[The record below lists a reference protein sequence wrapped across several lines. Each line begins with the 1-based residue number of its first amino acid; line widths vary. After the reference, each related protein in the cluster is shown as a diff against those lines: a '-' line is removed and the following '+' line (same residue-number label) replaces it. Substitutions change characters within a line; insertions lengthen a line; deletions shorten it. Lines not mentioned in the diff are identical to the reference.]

1 MRNACTAL
9 RIGMPAHPARRL
21 PEPLLYICEDVPA
34 QRSQRQRRVYNAI
47 RIMRGHPKA
56 RPTCTFRKAV
66 IDMWC
71 KKVLV
76 AYDGSAASHKA
87 LDLANSIAEEEPEA
101 RFVFV
106 HVMKL
111 YAMGTGAETVLI
123 EDANAAFD
131 ELKEFAA
138 PLGERAEVKLLR
150 GSAPAE
156 LILRCAKDEGC
167 DLIVMGSRGRGGVKG
182 YLGSVSYAV
191 VQGSP
196 IAVLI
201 TKEEA

>member
-1 MRNACTAL
+1 
-9 RIGMPAHPARRL
+9 
-21 PEPLLYICEDVPA
+21 
-34 QRSQRQRRVYNAI
+34 
-47 RIMRGHPKA
+47 MRGHSKA
-56 RPTCTFRKAV
+56 RPICTFRKAV

-87 LDLANSIAEEEPEA
+87 LDLANS
-101 RFVFV
+101 
-106 HVMKL
+106 
-111 YAMGTGAETVLI
+111 MGTGAETVLI

>member
-1 MRNACTAL
+1 MVAEAGSAGEAAIQGDENLAKADYVSKSVQTDCLMEVAAGTADAAVLDLTLANAM
-9 RIGMPAHPARRL
+9 IGEGTDYASL
-21 PEPLLYICEDVPA
+21 KIVDEL
-34 QRSQRQRRVYNAI
+34 NAEEY
-47 RIMRGHPKA
+47 GVA
-56 RPTCTFRKAV
+56 FRKGSDAAAAV
-66 IDMWC
+66 D
-71 KKVLV
+71 
-76 AYDGSAASHKA
+76 
-87 LDLANSIAEEEPEA
+87 
-101 RFVFV
+101 
-106 HVMKL
+106 
-111 YAMGTGAETVLI
+111 
-123 EDANAAFD
+123 AAFD